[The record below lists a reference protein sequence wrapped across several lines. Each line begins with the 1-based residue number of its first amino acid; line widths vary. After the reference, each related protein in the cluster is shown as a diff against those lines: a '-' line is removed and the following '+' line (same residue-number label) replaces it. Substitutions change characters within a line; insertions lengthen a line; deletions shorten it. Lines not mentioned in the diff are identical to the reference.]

1 MVYMSNVFIPEN
13 YKSLLSS
20 GETQAAIVLIKRTF
34 ETRLAKALNLV
45 RVSAPLFVET
55 STGYNDN
62 LSGSERPVAFD
73 IKETGTE
80 AQIVHSLAKW
90 KRHALHQYKF
100 APYAGLYTDMNAIRR
115 DEEMDNIHSIYVDQ
129 WDWEQVI
136 TRESRNIP
144 YLKKTVRGIVN
155 ALCGTLAVCQK
166 AFPALNAVNI
176 EKKVT
181 FVTSQRLEQL
191 YPDLQPN
198 MREKEFTRK
207 YKTVFVIG
215 IGGRLK
221 SGVKHDNR
229 APDYD
234 DWDLNGDLIVWNP
247 VLERAFELSSMGI
260 RVDSEALLKQLK
272 ISGCEN
278 RLAFPFHKALA
289 SGELPL
295 TMGGGI
301 GQSRTC
307 MLIMNKAHI
316 GEVQVSVWD
325 AETLRKCAG
334 AGIELL

>member
-1 MVYMSNVFIPEN
+1 MSNVYIPKN
-13 YKSLLSS
+13 YKSLLSIN
-20 GETQAAIVLIKRTF
+20 ETQAAIVLIKRAF
-34 ETRLAKALNLV
+34 EEKLAKALNLV

-62 LSGSERPVAFD
+62 LSGVERPVAFD

-90 KRHALHQYKF
+90 KRFALHQYKF
-100 APYAGLYTDMNAIRR
+100 KPFAGLYTDMNAIRR

-144 YLKKTVRGIVN
+144 YLKKTVRGIVK
-155 ALCGTLAVCQK
+155 ALCDTLSVCKK
-166 AFPALNAVNI
+166 AFPALAPVEI
-176 EKKVT
+176 ERKVT
-181 FVTSQRLEQL
+181 FVTSQQLEKL
-191 YPDLQPN
+191 YPSLKPSE
-198 MREKEFTRK
+198 REKEFTRQ

-215 IGGRLK
+215 IGGKLK
-221 SGVKHDNR
+221 SGIKHDNR

-234 DWDLNGDLIVWNP
+234 DWGLNGDLLVWNP

-260 RVDSEALLKQLK
+260 RVDGEALLKQLK

-278 RLAFPFHKALA
+278 RLAFPFHKMLA
-289 SGELPL
+289 NGELPL

-325 AETLRKCAG
+325 AETIRKCEE